1 MVRKNLIERNR
12 NIALIG
18 ITIAL
23 IIVLQAL
30 AEVIQLFG
38 LQISL
43 ALGLIPVLVIS
54 QLKGW
59 KIGAICGLAFGIVSM
74 SIAAIRYS
82 AVPVFRNAINPL
94 VSVMPRILVGIV
106 TGALAS
112 TFSKLSLKWKERGKY
127 KLFTRKYFLSAVAT
141 LAGVLTNTIGFLGM
155 FFVFSAGQSVGG
167 YTVNIAYIFG
177 MIVAINTVVEA
188 ISYVVLVP
196 AITESLRVTKF
207 FSPSTD
213 KKQTTYNPED
223 SSITNQEIN
232 SDKQNENQVT
242 IETKTPFEE

>member
-177 MIVAINTVVEA
+177 MIVAVNTVVEA

-223 SSITNQEIN
+223 SSITNPEIN

>member
-155 FFVFSAGQSVGG
+155 FFVFSADQSVGG

-177 MIVAINTVVEA
+177 MIVAVNTVVEA

-207 FSPSTD
+207 FSPSTA
-213 KKQTTYNPED
+213 KKQTTNNPED
-223 SSITNQEIN
+223 SSITNPEIN

>member
-1 MVRKNLIERNR
+1 MNRMNLVDRNR
-12 NIALIG
+12 NIALLG
-18 ITIAL
+18 ITVAF
-23 IIVLQAL
+23 IILLQAL

-59 KIGAICGLAFGIVSM
+59 KIGAICGLAFGLVSM

-94 VSVMPRILVGIV
+94 VSVMPRILVGII

-112 TFSKLSLKWKERGKY
+112 AFNKLSLKWKERGKY
-127 KLFTRKYFLSAVAT
+127 KLFTRKYFLSAIAT

-155 FFVFSAGQSVGG
+155 FFAFSAGQSVGG

-177 MIVAINTVVEA
+177 MIIAINTVVEA
-188 ISYVVLVP
+188 VSYVVLVP

-207 FSPSTD
+207 FSQSYT
-213 KKQTTYNPED
+213 KKQIASTAEESIIDQPGKNQINVQETIPLETEQKKD
-223 SSITNQEIN
+223 SE
-232 SDKQNENQVT
+232 
-242 IETKTPFEE
+242 

>member
-177 MIVAINTVVEA
+177 MIVAVNTVVEA

>member
-1 MVRKNLIERNR
+1 MVRKDLIERNR

-155 FFVFSAGQSVGG
+155 FFVFSADQSVGG